1 MSASQ
6 PQPGAAKAFKILVLQ
21 GDHIGPE
28 IMAEVLP
35 LFQLVQSRY
44 SVAIETVERLI
55 GGSCLDTHDC
65 PIQDS
70 TLAEA
75 STCHAVLL
83 GSVGGPKWD
92 VGDSSRRPETGIL
105 RMRKHLSLYAN
116 VRPAR
121 IVAERQLQLSSLK
134 DDVVRGVNIIT
145 LRENAGG
152 IYFGRKQE
160 PDSQALKA
168 SDLCEYTREEVA
180 RLTRVAAALSLA
192 NGEDPLPIISVDK
205 ANVMATS
212 RLWRQV
218 VTETIRDEFPQLV
231 PKLSHHLVDSAAM
244 VLARDPR
251 KLNGVVLTENL
262 FGDILSDLAS
272 VIPGSLGLLGSA
284 EIDAP
289 PRLSSSGRL
298 PVGVYQPVSGSAP
311 DIAGKGIANPIGMF
325 ESFGLM
331 CRWSLGLPE
340 MADAID
346 AVIKRSLE
354 TGQCTR
360 DVGGTLS
367 TQQAGSQ
374 MRQWIQ
380 ESLSSA

>member
-1 MSASQ
+1 MSVSQ

-35 LFQLVQSRY
+35 LFQLIQPRY

-65 PIQDS
+65 PIQAS
-70 TLAEA
+70 TLEEA

-105 RMRKHLSLYAN
+105 RMRKHLNLYAN

-160 PDSQALKA
+160 PDSQAMKG
-168 SDLCEYTREEVA
+168 R
-180 RLTRVAAALSLA
+180 
-192 NGEDPLPIISVDK
+192 PLPY
-205 ANVMATS
+205 
-212 RLWRQV
+212 
-218 VTETIRDEFPQLV
+218 
-231 PKLSHHLVDSAAM
+231 HL
-244 VLARDPR
+244 LRYTPH
-251 KLNGVVLTENL
+251 GV
-262 FGDILSDLAS
+262 
-272 VIPGSLGLLGSA
+272 
-284 EIDAP
+284 
-289 PRLSSSGRL
+289 
-298 PVGVYQPVSGSAP
+298 
-311 DIAGKGIANPIGMF
+311 
-325 ESFGLM
+325 
-331 CRWSLGLPE
+331 
-340 MADAID
+340 
-346 AVIKRSLE
+346 RS
-354 TGQCTR
+354 
-360 DVGGTLS
+360 
-367 TQQAGSQ
+367 
-374 MRQWIQ
+374 
-380 ESLSSA
+380 

>member
-1 MSASQ
+1 MMQ
-6 PQPGAAKAFKILVLQ
+6 NNGNGALPKAYKIMILQ

-35 LFQLVQSRY
+35 LFDLVQSRY
-44 SVAIETVERLI
+44 DIKIEAVERLI
-55 GGSCLDTHDC
+55 GGVCLDQHDC
-65 PIQDS
+65 PIQQS
-70 TLAEA
+70 TLQEA
-75 STCHAVLL
+75 SSCHAILL

-105 RMRKHLSLYAN
+105 RMRKHLNLYAN
-116 VRPAR
+116 VRPAK
-121 IVAERQLQLSSLK
+121 IISERQLKLSSLK

-152 IYFGRKQE
+152 IYFGKKQE
-160 PDSQALKA
+160 PDQQATKA
-168 SDLCEYTREEVA
+168 SDLCEYTREEVV
-180 RLTRVAAALSLA
+180 RLTHVAAALSLA
-192 NGEDPLPIISVDK
+192 NDQDPLPIISVDK

-218 VTETIRDEFPQLV
+218 VTETIRDEYPQLID
-231 PKLSHHLVDSAAM
+231 KLSHHLVDSAAM

-251 KLNGVVLTENL
+251 KLNGVILTENL
-262 FGDILSDLAS
+262 FGDILSDLTS

-284 EIDAP
+284 ELDAP
-289 PRLSSSGRL
+289 PTLSRDGRL

-340 MADAID
+340 PADAID
-346 AVIKRSLE
+346 SAIKKSLE

-367 TQQAGSQ
+367 TKEAGSLL
-374 MRQWIQ
+374 RQWIQ
-380 ESLSSA
+380 EALS